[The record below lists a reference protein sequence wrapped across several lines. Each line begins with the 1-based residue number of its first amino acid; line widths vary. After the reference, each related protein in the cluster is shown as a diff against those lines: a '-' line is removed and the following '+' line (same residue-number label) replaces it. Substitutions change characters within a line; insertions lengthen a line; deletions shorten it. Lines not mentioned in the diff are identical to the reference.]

1 MTYVRHRLLALS
13 SVALLTSLAGPAA
26 HADTFD
32 DGDFYIL
39 TFDWPGLGAAVARID
54 PAHPCHS
61 DSTPEPYWG
70 RTR

>member
-1 MTYVRHRLLALS
+1 MTYLCNRLVALS

-39 TFDWPGLGAAVARID
+39 TFDWPGRTGR
-54 PAHPCHS
+54 S
-61 DSTPEPYWG
+61 SSRSTPAATPTAFG
-70 RTR
+70 CSPSIP